1 MSEADLHEM
10 MRDPRYW
17 RDRDPEFIRRVT
29 DGFRHLFADAGGD
42 ETTDPAAEIAALR
55 ARVAELEAEVRTCRS
70 LIYGQDESYRAL
82 EASRTRL
89 VSWWGQP
96 FMRGYWQVESVARQ
110 WRYLGP
116 VQPWSPPNAP

>member
-1 MSEADLHEM
+1 MIEAELHEM

-29 DGFRHLFADAGGD
+29 DGFRHLFADIAGD
-42 ETTDPAAEIAALR
+42 EAPDPAAEIATLR
-55 ARVAELEAEVRTCRS
+55 ARVAELEAS
-70 LIYGQDESYRAL
+70 RA
-82 EASRTRL
+82 RL